1 MAIYDIPTGRFSTQ
15 SQGEV
20 TYVKNGNIYR
30 GVTSQSVL
38 VGSQADLVLL
48 DFCQPG
54 SMAHTAGYQKVWEL
68 GVDGTWEE
76 MV

>member
-1 MAIYDIPTGRFSTQ
+1 M
-15 SQGEV
+15 
-20 TYVKNGNIYR
+20 
-30 GVTSQSVL
+30 L
-38 VGSQADLVLL
+38 VGAEADLALL

-54 SMAHTAGYQKVWEL
+54 SMAHTAGYKKVWEL